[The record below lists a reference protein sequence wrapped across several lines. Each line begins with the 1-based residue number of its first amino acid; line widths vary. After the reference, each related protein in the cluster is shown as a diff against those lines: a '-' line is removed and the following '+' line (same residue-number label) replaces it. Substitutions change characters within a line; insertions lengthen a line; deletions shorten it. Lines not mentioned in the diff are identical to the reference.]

1 MQIDFSVRSSSGA
14 DRALDRMGIAD
25 AAYVY
30 GAAVD
35 ILGNNPA
42 PLHGSDEALARA
54 TAKMA
59 EALTPDARLTIY
71 LAGPSGPAAP
81 FGTGGPE
88 SVAKAV
94 REYFTAYG
102 YVGTQ
107 HPVSNVRI
115 AFTGDDS
122 AIMTCDI
129 PCYHWLADQRMLLAP
144 VTYYDEVVRRD
155 GVWKIATRS
164 IYALRFWIAE
174 GYAPDPLD
182 PTMARPA

>member
-1 MQIDFSVRSSSGA
+1 MELDFSINTARQDG
-14 DRALDRMGIAD
+14 RRLDRLGIAD
-25 AAYVY
+25 AAYIY

-35 ILGNNPA
+35 ILGNNPQPA
-42 PLHGSDEALARA
+42 DGPDEALTRA
-54 TAKMA
+54 AAKMA
-59 EALTPDARLTIY
+59 MALTPDAQLTIY

-88 SVAKAV
+88 SVAQAV

-115 AFTGDDS
+115 AFTGAD
-122 AIMTCDI
+122 AAVMTCDI
-129 PCYHWLADQRMLLAP
+129 PCYHWLADNRMLLAP
-144 VTYYDEVVRRD
+144 VSYFDEVVRHE
-155 GVWKIATRS
+155 GVWKIAKRS
-164 IYALRFWIAE
+164 IYAMRFWIAD

-182 PTMARPA
+182 PSMARPS

>member
-1 MQIDFSVRSSSGA
+1 MTDFAIRTHEQR
-14 DRALDRMGIAD
+14 DRTLDRLGIAD

-42 PLHGSDEALARA
+42 PADGPDEALDRA
-54 TAKMA
+54 AAKMA
-59 EALTPDARLTIY
+59 EALTPDAQLTIY
-71 LAGPSGPAAP
+71 LAGPNGPAQP
-81 FGTGGPE
+81 FGDGGPD
-88 SVAKAV
+88 SVARAV
-94 REYFTAYG
+94 RAYFAAYG

-115 AFTGDDS
+115 AFTGEDS

-144 VTYYDEVVRRD
+144 VTYYDEVVRHA
-155 GVWKIATRS
+155 GVWKIARRS
-164 IYALRFWIAE
+164 IYALRFWVAE